1 MIVGIVVGKDDAMG
15 AVVSAIVAASGAA
28 WSSLVAAN
36 VDSGCTG
43 IVLTF

>member
-1 MIVGIVVGKDDAMG
+1 MVVGVVVGENDALG
-15 AVVSAIVAASGAA
+15 AAVGAIVAASGAA